1 MVEVGIIGLG
11 SWGLCTLERVVE
23 AARRTPSAFVSV
35 HVVEPAR
42 PGGGLYSQT
51 CPDYLVLNTPC
62 GQHSMYP
69 YPDEVAT
76 GRLGKG
82 FYEWVTER
90 GYRWQGYECRISDSG
105 TPISPHDFLPR
116 RVMGEYLEWFYRTLL
131 SELPDNVTV
140 THHRKRAVDIEG
152 TPGGRELVYL
162 EDGARLE
169 LDHVVLTLGNVQNA
183 PIDNELARMATSA
196 YPVERYLGSVSP
208 DEKIAIEGMGLVA
221 LDVITALT
229 IGLGGHYTT
238 EEGGKLRYHPS
249 GREPD
254 LYLFSRSGYPYCAKS
269 IGTADPVGGYKPAIC
284 TAEAVARLRQA
295 APGQPARPLDA
306 RHELLPLVFAEM
318 ELRYYSHSA
327 QLDRGVTAGEEV
339 REDLVAAWKRGDFA
353 ERCSYYAERFGRFN
367 AAEHFFVGEGST
379 FLDAKEY
386 EAQVYSVV
394 EADVSEALVQGGAS
408 PVKAAFETL
417 RAMRDVIR
425 SAVEFKGL
433 TLASYRDFQG
443 GLQSRLARP
452 AAGPPVF
459 RSQQLL
465 ALIDAEIVRIP
476 FGPAPQIRPIRRGR
490 FLVRSTRLDRPF
502 EMLLD
507 RLVRAHVET
516 PSIGRSTSPLLS
528 NLARRGRAR
537 PLTLEGTPVGSI
549 DLTPDFHPLNA
560 SGVEQRLW
568 AFGLPTEGARYF
580 TFYIPSPKSRVRA
593 FVDAEICANEMVG
606 VAK

>member
-229 IGLGGHYTT
+229 IGLGG
-238 EEGGKLRYHPS
+238 
-249 GREPD
+249 
-254 LYLFSRSGYPYCAKS
+254 
-269 IGTADPVGGYKPAIC
+269 
-284 TAEAVARLRQA
+284 RQA
-295 APGQPARPLDA
+295 PLSPERPGARPL
-306 RHELLPLVFAEM
+306 PLF
-318 ELRYYSHSA
+318 
-327 QLDRGVTAGEEV
+327 
-339 REDLVAAWKRGDFA
+339 
-353 ERCSYYAERFGRFN
+353 
-367 AAEHFFVGEGST
+367 
-379 FLDAKEY
+379 
-386 EAQVYSVV
+386 
-394 EADVSEALVQGGAS
+394 
-408 PVKAAFETL
+408 
-417 RAMRDVIR
+417 
-425 SAVEFKGL
+425 
-433 TLASYRDFQG
+433 
-443 GLQSRLARP
+443 
-452 AAGPPVF
+452 
-459 RSQQLL
+459 SQR
-465 ALIDAEIVRIP
+465 V
-476 FGPAPQIRPIRRGR
+476 
-490 FLVRSTRLDRPF
+490 
-502 EMLLD
+502 
-507 RLVRAHVET
+507 
-516 PSIGRSTSPLLS
+516 PLLCQIH
-528 NLARRGRAR
+528 RDGR
-537 PLTLEGTPVGSI
+537 PCWWL
-549 DLTPDFHPLNA
+549 
-560 SGVEQRLW
+560 
-568 AFGLPTEGARYF
+568 
-580 TFYIPSPKSRVRA
+580 
-593 FVDAEICANEMVG
+593 
-606 VAK
+606 